1 MNDALDRWVQRFSLL
16 ALLAVA
22 AALLAAGLA
31 LYAPGAS
38 AAVRGRG
45 HQNCFAAPLV

>member
-1 MNDALDRWVQRFSLL
+1 MNDALDRWVQRCSLL

-38 AAVRGRG
+38 AAGAGEPAAASLPAGRR
-45 HQNCFAAPLV
+45 